1 MQMSGEQRIPAPRAQ
16 VWAALNDPEVLKASI
31 PGCES
36 LEPVGDDGFKATVT
50 AKVGPVKAKFTGQV
64 TLSEID
70 PPNGY
75 TISGEGKG
83 GAAGFARGGAKVH
96 LADDGDGTLMT
107 YEVDANVGGKLAQ
120 LGSRLIDGT
129 ARKLADEFFAKF
141 SELAAQHP
149 ADATATP
156 GSPSGPAPSPEP
168 PAAPAAAEPGIETMR
183 DTSQSPPA
191 PAVPPRD
198 RPADAPPP
206 AAARA
211 PAASAPGGAMETA
224 PSTVEPPR
232 PTAAEAAAPIP
243 EPPAEPGQPAPSPK
257 PIAAGAAAEATRRR
271 VEQPMPS
278 SSTGLP
284 TWVWGVGVIVLI
296 AIGIYLF
303 AF

>member
-36 LEPVGDDGFKATVT
+36 LEPVGADGYTATVT
-50 AKVGPVKAKFTGQV
+50 TKVGPVKARFTGQV
-64 TLSEID
+64 TLSDID

-83 GAAGFARGGAKVH
+83 GAAGFARGGAKVK

-129 ARKLADEFFAKF
+129 ARKLADEFFVKF
-141 SELAAQHP
+141 SELAAQ
-149 ADATATP
+149 
-156 GSPSGPAPSPEP
+156 
-168 PAAPAAAEPGIETMR
+168 APAAAPE
-183 DTSQSPPA
+183 PA
-191 PAVPPRD
+191 PAAAAPE
-198 RPADAPPP
+198 PAPEPAAAPTPEPAPAPKPAAPPP
-206 AAARA
+206 
-211 PAASAPGGAMETA
+211 
-224 PSTVEPPR
+224 
-232 PTAAEAAAPIP
+232 
-243 EPPAEPGQPAPSPK
+243 
-257 PIAAGAAAEATRRR
+257 
-271 VEQPMPS
+271 PMPS

-296 AIGIYLF
+296 ALGIYLF